1 MNRAVRVVLAL
12 GLGMGLVA
20 SMISCASTPKMTGP
34 GFLGDRAMLLEP
46 GPKGGVKERWLKPGA
61 DFKKYNKIILEHV
74 VFFFDDASEYKGID
88 TAELDEVAK
97 KADLALVSALKD
109 NYPIVAEPGP
119 DVVRIRFAITDLK
132 ASKPAVGVITTATMV
147 LPVGAA
153 ISLVKKGATG
163 SWSGSGA
170 TTMEMMAIDSVTNE
184 VIAAARDEQS
194 AAFFDRYTKYGSV
207 EDAFKFW
214 GERLV
219 YFLDETHGKVKK

>member
-1 MNRAVRVVLAL
+1 MNRAVRVVLAV

-97 KADLALVSALKD
+97 KADLALVNALKD

-119 DVVRIRFAITDLK
+119 DVVRMKTVLGEKSRPISEEVTYH
-132 ASKPAVGVITTATMV
+132 SKQIQTSGFRNPLNVGYREKRN
-147 LPVGAA
+147 GEGENDEK
-153 ISLVKKGATG
+153 IS
-163 SWSGSGA
+163 S
-170 TTMEMMAIDSVTNE
+170 
-184 VIAAARDEQS
+184 
-194 AAFFDRYTKYGSV
+194 
-207 EDAFKFW
+207 
-214 GERLV
+214 
-219 YFLDETHGKVKK
+219 